1 MDLLSFFFFFVLFS
15 RKKKGGIEFK
25 LNVINL
31 VGVSLC
37 EHEVLCVS

>member
-1 MDLLSFFFFFVLFS
+1 MDLLSFFFFLFFF
-15 RKKKGGIEFK
+15 REKKKGGIEFK
-25 LNVINL
+25 LNVITL

>member
-1 MDLLSFFFFFVLFS
+1 MDLLSFFFFFCSFFE
-15 RKKKGGIEFK
+15 KKKGGIEFK

-37 EHEVLCVS
+37 EHEILCVS

>member
-1 MDLLSFFFFFVLFS
+1 MDLLSYFFFFCSFFE
-15 RKKKGGIEFK
+15 KKKGGIEFK

-37 EHEVLCVS
+37 EHEILCVS

>member
-1 MDLLSFFFFFVLFS
+1 MDLLSFFFFLFFF
-15 RKKKGGIEFK
+15 REKKKGGIEFK